1 MLREETCSW
10 VRGLGVVA
18 LDLIRGEMA
27 VLLAAW
33 HLGGQSVFRANW
45 LCPSGSE
52 PLLQIIIDY
61 NE

>member
-1 MLREETCSW
+1 MLR
-10 VRGLGVVA
+10 GDMFLGERDSVWWP
-18 LDLIRGEMA
+18 LTIRGEMA

-52 PLLQIIIDY
+52 PLLQIIMND